1 MTFGRLSKTIM
12 EIKIPLPN
20 PDDVS
25 AEQFFAQ
32 MRISLKAAEKS
43 YQLAVNNLTKEK
55 DGKEPEKPWLRFR
68 LRNDIEEK
76 LEEMIPDSSNDIQEI
91 YLGVNTL

>member
-1 MTFGRLSKTIM
+1 M

-20 PDDVS
+20 PDEVN

-43 YQLAVNNLTKEK
+43 YQLALHNFTDE
-55 DGKEPEKPWLRFR
+55 EEKPWLRFD
-68 LRNDIEEK
+68 LRDDVEEK
-76 LEEMIPDSSNDIQEI
+76 LESVLPDCTNDIQEI
-91 YLGVNTL
+91 YLSVNTLN